1 MSAILDTPIIVD
13 NRRGAGGKIGAEAV
27 AHAPPDGYTLLAGS
41 VSTHSFA
48 PVVTAKLSYDPIKDF
63 EPISLIALVQNL
75 LVVNPKLPV
84 TSVRELIALAKAQPG
99 KLNYA
104 SGGPGSTSHFAVAM
118 FIALAGIQ
126 NDTVHV
132 PFRGGGPAMTAT
144 IAGDTQFFF
153 SPMAGMV
160 PFVEAGLVRP
170 LAVSGDMRSPALPQV
185 PTIGEAGMPRYKAV
199 GWFGLMAPAGTPAA
213 IVAKLSDVVAAA
225 CKVADVVIA
234 LRAQGI
240 EPRAAGRRSLPPSSW
255 ISSNC
260 TASSS
265 GTSTSRSANSLQ
277 PTRDPMKQNNNIG
290 IAVVGAGRIGT
301 LRARLAAK
309 HPSVR
314 FLAISDRDP
323 ARAKAL
329 AEQAGADLHSGS
341 NEEVIAIRTSP
352 P

>member
-1 MSAILDTPIIVD
+1 MVRSAGLALLFCVAPFVQAAPAQSYPDRPIRVISPNPAGGSNDTIVRIVAAKMSTMLDTPIVVD
-13 NRRGAGGKIGAEAV
+13 NRGGAGGKIGAEAA
-27 AHAPPDGYTLLAGS
+27 AHAAPDGYTLLAGS

-84 TSVRELIALAKAQPG
+84 TTVKELVALAKSQPG

-153 SPMAGMV
+153 SPIAGMV
-160 PFVEAGLVRP
+160 PFVEAGSVRP
-170 LAVSGDMRSPALPQV
+170 LAVSGDARSPALPQV
-185 PTIGEAGMPRYKAV
+185 PTISEAGMPRYKAV
-199 GWFGLMAPAGTPAA
+199 GWFGLMAPAGTPAG

-225 CKVADVVIA
+225 CKSPDVVTA

-240 EPRAAGRRSLPPSSW
+240 EPQSSRPQEFAAFVRDQLELHRQLVKDVDLK
-255 ISSNC
+255 IS
-260 TASSS
+260 
-265 GTSTSRSANSLQ
+265 
-277 PTRDPMKQNNNIG
+277 
-290 IAVVGAGRIGT
+290 
-301 LRARLAAK
+301 
-309 HPSVR
+309 
-314 FLAISDRDP
+314 
-323 ARAKAL
+323 
-329 AEQAGADLHSGS
+329 E
-341 NEEVIAIRTSP
+341 
-352 P
+352 

>member
-1 MSAILDTPIIVD
+1 MVRSAGLALLFCVAPFVQAASAQSYPDRPIRVISPNPAGGSNDTIVRIVAAKMSAILDTPIVVD
-13 NRRGAGGKIGAEAV
+13 NRGGAGGKIGAEAA

-75 LVVNPKLPV
+75 LVVNPKLPATTV
-84 TSVRELIALAKAQPG
+84 QELVALAKSQPG

-153 SPMAGMV
+153 SPIAGMV
-160 PFVEAGLVRP
+160 PFVEAGSVRP
-170 LAVSGDMRSPALPQV
+170 LAVSGDTRSPALPQV

-199 GWFGLMAPAGTPAA
+199 GWFGLMAPAGTPAH

-225 CKVADVVIA
+225 SRSPEVITA

-240 EPRAAGRRSLPPSSW
+240 EPQSSRPQEF
-255 ISSNC
+255 
-260 TASSS
+260 TAFV
-265 GTSTSRSANSLQ
+265 
-277 PTRDPMKQNNNIG
+277 RDQLELHRQLVKDVDLKIG
-290 IAVVGAGRIGT
+290 
-301 LRARLAAK
+301 
-309 HPSVR
+309 
-314 FLAISDRDP
+314 
-323 ARAKAL
+323 
-329 AEQAGADLHSGS
+329 E
-341 NEEVIAIRTSP
+341 
-352 P
+352 

>member
-13 NRRGAGGKIGAEAV
+13 NRGGAGGKIGAEAA

-75 LVVNPKLPV
+75 LVVNPRLPATTV
-84 TSVRELIALAKAQPG
+84 QELVALAKAQPG

-153 SPMAGMV
+153 SPIAGMV
-160 PFVEAGLVRP
+160 PFVEAGSVRP
-170 LAVSGDMRSPALPQV
+170 LAVSGDVRSPALPQV

-199 GWFGLMAPAGTPAA
+199 GWFGLMAPAGTPAN
-213 IVAKLSDVVAAA
+213 IVAKLSDVVADAT
-225 CKVADVVIA
+225 KSPDVITA

-240 EPRAAGRRSLPPSSW
+240 VPQSSRPQEFAAFVRDQLELHRQLVKDVDLK
-255 ISSNC
+255 IS
-260 TASSS
+260 
-265 GTSTSRSANSLQ
+265 
-277 PTRDPMKQNNNIG
+277 
-290 IAVVGAGRIGT
+290 
-301 LRARLAAK
+301 
-309 HPSVR
+309 
-314 FLAISDRDP
+314 
-323 ARAKAL
+323 
-329 AEQAGADLHSGS
+329 E
-341 NEEVIAIRTSP
+341 
-352 P
+352 

>member
-1 MSAILDTPIIVD
+1 MVRSAGLALLFCVAPFVQAAPAQTYPDRPIRVISPNPAGGSNDTIVRIVAAKMSTILDTPIVVD
-13 NRRGAGGKIGAEAV
+13 NRGGAGGKIGAEAA

-48 PVVTAKLSYDPIKDF
+48 PVVSAKLSYDPIKDF

-75 LVVNPKLPV
+75 LVVNPKLPATTV
-84 TSVRELIALAKAQPG
+84 QELIALAKSQPG

-153 SPMAGMV
+153 SPIAGMV
-160 PFVEAGLVRP
+160 PFVEAGSARP
-170 LAVSGDMRSPALPQV
+170 LAVSGEARSPALPQV

-199 GWFGLMAPAGTPAA
+199 GWFGLMAPAGTPAN

-225 CKVADVVIA
+225 CKSPDVITA

-240 EPRAAGRRSLPPSSW
+240 EPTSSRPQEFAAFVRDQLELHRQLVKDVDLK
-255 ISSNC
+255 IS
-260 TASSS
+260 
-265 GTSTSRSANSLQ
+265 
-277 PTRDPMKQNNNIG
+277 
-290 IAVVGAGRIGT
+290 
-301 LRARLAAK
+301 
-309 HPSVR
+309 
-314 FLAISDRDP
+314 
-323 ARAKAL
+323 
-329 AEQAGADLHSGS
+329 E
-341 NEEVIAIRTSP
+341 
-352 P
+352 

>member
-1 MSAILDTPIIVD
+1 MVKSAGLALLFCLAPCAQAALAQSFPDRPIRVISPNPAGGSNDTIVRIVAAKMSAILDTPIVVD
-13 NRRGAGGKIGAEAV
+13 NRGGAGGKIGAEAA

-48 PVVTAKLSYDPIKDF
+48 PVVSAKLSYDPIKDF

-75 LVVNPKLPV
+75 LVVNPKVPATTV
-84 TSVRELIALAKAQPG
+84 QELIALAKSQPG

-153 SPMAGMV
+153 SPIAGMV
-160 PFVEAGLVRP
+160 PFVEAGSARP
-170 LAVSGDMRSPALPQV
+170 LAVSGDTRSPALPQV

-199 GWFGLMAPAGTPAA
+199 GWFGLMAPAGTPAN

-225 CKVADVVIA
+225 CKSPDVVTA

-240 EPRAAGRRSLPPSSW
+240 EPTSSRPQEFAAFV
-255 ISSNC
+255 
-260 TASSS
+260 
-265 GTSTSRSANSLQ
+265 
-277 PTRDPMKQNNNIG
+277 RDQ
-290 IAVVGAGRIGT
+290 
-301 LRARLAAK
+301 L
-309 HPSVR
+309 
-314 FLAISDRDP
+314 
-323 ARAKAL
+323 
-329 AEQAGADLHSGS
+329 DLHRQLVKDVDLKIS
-341 NEEVIAIRTSP
+341 E
-352 P
+352 